1 MKKLK
6 LVPHA
11 KQRLHERF
19 GIESTKFG
27 VLTYKKLEFI
37 KKMSN
42 NRKIYKINGTDIYIV
57 IKTDKALILT
67 ILKEGFKHVRKT
79 KIR

>member
-42 NRKIYKINGTDIYIV
+42 MYSWIMKLMNNIFW
-57 IKTDKALILT
+57 IKNY
-67 ILKEGFKHVRKT
+67 VR
-79 KIR
+79 I